1 MVLTHVV
8 NKHLNFN
15 VGEEWPSLRIPT
27 KPIAHRY
34 DPKACEE
41 PLIFTSKND
50 HRASLNTHFE
60 II

>member
-8 NKHLNFN
+8 NKRLNFN
-15 VGEEWPSLRIPT
+15 VEEEWPSLQIPT

-50 HRASLNTHFE
+50 QRMA
-60 II
+60 